1 MTFIGCLTNTLL
13 VQVGQFKDLCTSLP
27 YILYE
32 IFLEII
38 GFTMAL
44 GFTLLVVMDVMVSP
58 PFQHI
63 RILKQISST
72 PKPFFAPPEME
83 EIWSSL
89 TLVPFALS
97 LSYSYLPN
105 SNIET
110 GITCRSTKTCG

>member
-1 MTFIGCLTNTLL
+1 MTFIECLTNTLL

-38 GFTMAL
+38 GFT
-44 GFTLLVVMDVMVSP
+44 LLEVIDVMVSP

-63 RILKQISST
+63 RILKEISST

-83 EIWSSL
+83 KSG
-89 TLVPFALS
+89 PH
-97 LSYSYLPN
+97 
-105 SNIET
+105 
-110 GITCRSTKTCG
+110 

>member
-1 MTFIGCLTNTLL
+1 MTFIECLTNTQL

-38 GFTMAL
+38 GFT
-44 GFTLLVVMDVMVSP
+44 LLVVIDVVVSP

-72 PKPFFAPPEME
+72 SKPFFTPPEME
-83 EIWSSL
+83 KSG
-89 TLVPFALS
+89 PH
-97 LSYSYLPN
+97 
-105 SNIET
+105 
-110 GITCRSTKTCG
+110 